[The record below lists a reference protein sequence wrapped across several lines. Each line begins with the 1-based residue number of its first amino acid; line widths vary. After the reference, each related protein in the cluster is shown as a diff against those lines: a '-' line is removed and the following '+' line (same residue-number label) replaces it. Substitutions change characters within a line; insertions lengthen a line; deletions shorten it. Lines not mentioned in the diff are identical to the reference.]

1 MAATSC
7 QIYFPPFFSSV
18 WGFPSVHWLPNVCL
32 CHWDRM
38 AITIITTSWVRQAV
52 QPPPFIATEGFTTL
66 YWGFVYTSLSFII
79 LPYICLRYCHSNAP
93 ALWLRPLVRVKR
105 KQEGVGR
112 KILHSVYPAIIQLT
126 DNVCKVLWTFY
137 LRYFRPPQSLCHCD
151 LLKGMTVQ
159 ESQESKAL
167 RFLKSTPGR
176 ALTGVEWL
184 LGFSPWVA
192 ELLSC

>member
-7 QIYFPPFFSSV
+7 QIYFPPFFSSL

-32 CHWDRM
+32 CHWDLM

-66 YWGFVYTSLSFII
+66 YWGFVYASLSFII

-126 DNVCKVLWTFY
+126 DTCAKSSELSIYVIFGPLRACATVTYWKEWPCKNHKNQKPWGSWNPHQAGHLQVLNGF
-137 LRYFRPPQSLCHCD
+137 LGSLH
-151 LLKGMTVQ
+151 G
-159 ESQESKAL
+159 
-167 RFLKSTPGR
+167 
-176 ALTGVEWL
+176 
-184 LGFSPWVA
+184 
-192 ELLSC
+192 